1 MLCTAVN
8 FQLAVDCAAEA
19 IVRDHSLDGALNEE
33 LGTARAALTESFGFV
48 TADETGEAHVG
59 LLGLFLA
66 ADLNVCRIDDNDKI
80 ASVNMRGVND
90 LVLAAKQVGC
100 LDGDMAEMLV
110 FGVDHPPLAFYLG
123 GFSGK
128 STH

>member
-8 FQLAVDCAAEA
+8 LQLAVDCAAET
-19 IVRDHSLDGALNEE
+19 IVRDHSLDGALNEK
-33 LGTARAALTESFGFV
+33 LWTARAALTESFGFV

-80 ASVNMRGVND
+80 AGVRDTSSARQSVTISAGTS
-90 LVLAAKQVGC
+90 A
-100 LDGDMAEMLV
+100 GDMRDAWR
-110 FGVDHPPLAFYLG
+110 HNSAA
-123 GFSGK
+123 SGWWSVPK
-128 STH
+128 SR